1 MKLRTKEI
9 GLQSLWF
16 FALGIAVTSG
26 WLVVGDEVFG
36 QQNRQQ
42 PGRLAGSQGKENAK
56 DEPQKG
62 DQPQKVNGSSVEALN
77 IYADAANFQNN
88 RAFELAIAEWKKL
101 IEKFPEDP
109 IISKA
114 RHYLGLCMMEKEVP
128 DYDAAI
134 SELEIAVKD
143 TKSELRQESIVNL
156 GFSNYALAREQ
167 EDNSEAQIKYFK
179 RCRDVMATLVK
190 LYPESDFTD
199 QAYFYAGESEY
210 AMGARDQAL
219 VWYKKLIST
228 AELKVSPFRSDALYS
243 MGVCYEELK
252 QPGVALETYD
262 QLLKEFPTYRLSDEV
277 KLRKADLLVQQQ
289 SLTAAEPIYKEL
301 AGKKNFTNAEY
312 ALYRQAYCVG
322 QQNRHEEAAGIYE
335 EFAKRY
341 DASKLASSAILA
353 AGQSW
358 FKAGKKQQAEQSF
371 EKLLSKKDAQAA
383 EAAHW
388 LSMSAT
394 QQRDYARGEDL
405 ARQALQ
411 WNPSEAMMA
420 LLKMDLADALFEQPE
435 KRQESWQIYS
445 DLVQSNTDSSIAARA
460 NYNLAFASLQTQQY
474 DNALQWV
481 DRFLQTYK
489 EHPLRADVG
498 YIGAEAALL
507 KGDAENAIGRYGK
520 LLEET
525 KENPSRNLWI
535 LRLNRAR
542 NMAGQFDK
550 VIGSLG
556 TQADRFPSNALQAEA
571 FFILGSSY
579 FFTSKAEEAQK
590 QLEASLSKDAKWS
603 QADEVMFLLAQ
614 VLAQRGKVQDSVKV
628 LERLIAEFPNSAL
641 RSNAEFKIAQISA
654 AEGDF
659 DVALVRYRKA
669 LEAKPDPKLA
679 GYAQYGKAWSLLQQ
693 QKYDEAVVEL
703 EALIAKNEN
712 PAVVNEAKLAR
723 GIALRQAGKL
733 DNAVTALNDFLKGQ
747 PAGDRLGHGLYELG
761 LAQTQTKQFAQA
773 AESFQR
779 IRAELPNYVA
789 MEKVLYELG
798 WAFKSLQKDD
808 EATNVFS
815 ELIKRSADSPLAAEA
830 HYHLAQVDYAKG
842 TYDKAAEHYEAS
854 IKGSTD
860 ESLKQK
866 ALYKLGW
873 CYYQQENYEAA
884 STRFAELA
892 KLDEAGSMRIP
903 ALFMSGECEF
913 KRDQFTAAMEFYLQA
928 RQSLEKLADRKSI
941 PNQVQVLTYL
951 HGAQCLR
958 EAKNWVE
965 MEKWLQVILDRYSDS
980 GYLAQTL
987 YELGFCY
994 QNQNKINEAIKAY
1007 SDVADKYRTEIA
1019 ARSRFMLGELYFGQ
1033 RDFAKA
1039 IPEFQRVMYGYGGE
1053 SAPAEIKNWQARSAF
1068 EAGRCSEVLI
1078 ADLGGEKKAR
1088 AVKIATDFYQYVVDK
1103 HPQHELNE
1111 KAKSRLDALKQL

>member
-1 MKLRTKEI
+1 MLRTKVI
-9 GLQSLWF
+9 DAGRWWRLGCGL
-16 FALGIAVTSG
+16 AVAGWITLSG
-26 WLVVGDEVFG
+26 MEAFG

-42 PGRLAGSQGKENAK
+42 PGRLAGRQDKENSKPDKKQA
-56 DEPQKG
+56 DEPE
-62 DQPQKVNGSSVEALN
+62 KVNGSSVEALN

-101 IEKFPEDP
+101 IGKFPEDP

-128 DYDAAI
+128 DYEAAI
-134 SELEIAVKD
+134 RELETAAKD

-156 GFSNYALAREQ
+156 GFCNYALAREQ
-167 EDNSEAQIKYFK
+167 DDNSEEQGKYFK
-179 RCRDVMATLVK
+179 RCRDVMATLLK
-190 LYPESDFTD
+190 QYPESDFTD

-210 AMGARDQAL
+210 AMGQRDQAL
-219 VWYKKLIST
+219 SWYKKLIAT
-228 AELKVSPFRSDALYS
+228 AELKISPFRADALYS

-252 QPGVALETYD
+252 QSGVALETYD
-262 QLLKEFPTYRLSDEV
+262 QLLKEFPTYRLADEV
-277 KLRKADLLVQQQ
+277 KLRKADILVQQQ
-289 SLTAAEPIYKEL
+289 NLTTAEAIYKEL
-301 AGKKNFTNAEY
+301 AAKKNFTNSEY
-312 ALYRQAYCVG
+312 ALFRQAYCVG
-322 QQNRHEEAAGIYE
+322 QQNRYEEAAGIYE
-335 EFAKRY
+335 QFANQY
-341 DASKLASSAILA
+341 NTSDLASSAILA
-353 AGQSW
+353 AGQAW
-358 FKAGKKQQAEQSF
+358 YKAGKKPQAEASF
-371 EKLLSKKDAQAA
+371 EKLLVKKDSQAA

-394 QQRDYARGEDL
+394 QQKDFVRGESL
-405 ARQALQ
+405 ARQALE
-411 WNPSEAMMA
+411 WKPSEAITA

-435 KRQESWQIYS
+435 KQQESWKIYS
-445 DLVQSNTDSSIAARA
+445 DLVQADPDSAVAARA

-474 DNALQWV
+474 DNALKWT

-489 EHPLRADVG
+489 EDPLRADVG

-507 KGDAENAIGRYGK
+507 KGDAENAATRYGK
-520 LLEET
+520 LLEEN
-525 KENPSRNLWI
+525 KDNPSRNLWV

-550 VIGSLG
+550 VISALG
-556 TQADRFPSNALQAEA
+556 PQIERLPSKSLQAEA
-571 FFILGSSY
+571 YFIVGSSY
-579 FFTSKAEEAQK
+579 FFSNKADAAQK
-590 QLEASLSKDAKWS
+590 QLELSLNQDSKWA

-614 VLAQRGKVQDSVKV
+614 VLAQRGKVQDSVKA
-628 LERLIAEFPNSAL
+628 LERMIAEFPNSAL

-659 DVALVRYRKA
+659 EAALMRYRKA
-669 LEAKPDPKLA
+669 LDAQPDPKLA
-679 GYAQYGKAWSLLQQ
+679 GFAQYGKAWSLLQQ

-703 EALIAKNEN
+703 DALINQNEN
-712 PAVVNEAKLAR
+712 PAVVTEAKLAR

-733 DNAVTALNDFLKGQ
+733 ENAVSALVEFLKGN
-747 PAGDRLGHGLYELG
+747 PEGDRLGHGLYELG

-779 IRAELPNYVA
+779 IRSELPSYVA
-789 MEKVLYELG
+789 MDKVLYELG
-798 WAFKSLQKDD
+798 WALKSLQKDD
-808 EATNVFS
+808 EATTAFAD
-815 ELIKRSADSPLAAEA
+815 LIQRSADSPLAAEA

-842 TYDKAAEHYEAS
+842 TYDKAVEHYVAAVKGAS
-854 IKGSTD
+854 D
-860 ESLKQK
+860 DSLKQK

-873 CYYQQENYEAA
+873 SYYQQEKYEPA
-884 STRFAELA
+884 SESFAELA
-892 KLDEAGSMRIP
+892 KMSGDGSMKIP

-913 KRDQFTAAMEFYLQA
+913 KRDQFDSALEFYQ
-928 RQSLEKLADRKSI
+928 QSREALEMLSDRKSI

-958 EAKNWVE
+958 EAKKWGD

-980 GYLAQTL
+980 GYMAQTM
-987 YELGFCY
+987 YELAFCY
-994 QNQNKINEAIKAY
+994 QNQNKTNEAIKAY
-1007 SDVADKYRTEIA
+1007 SDVADKYRSEIA

-1053 SAPAEIKNWQARSAF
+1053 SASADIKNWQARSAF

-1078 ADLGGEKKAR
+1078 ADLSGDKKTR

-1111 KAKSRLDALKQL
+1111 KAKTRLSALKQL

>member
-1 MKLRTKEI
+1 MLRKRVIGAARWWKLGC
-9 GLQSLWF
+9 GL
-16 FALGIAVTSG
+16 ALAGWVTLPG
-26 WLVVGDEVFG
+26 GEAYG
-36 QQNRQQ
+36 QQNRRQ
-42 PGRLAGSQGKENAK
+42 PGRLAGSQGKENTK
-56 DEPQKG
+56 PEKQKEDEPE
-62 DQPQKVNGSSVEALN
+62 KVNGSSVEALN

-128 DYDAAI
+128 DYEAAI
-134 SELEIAVKD
+134 RELEMAAKD

-156 GFSNYALAREQ
+156 GFCNYAMAREQ
-167 EDNSEAQIKYFK
+167 DDNSEEQSKYFK
-179 RCRDVMATLVK
+179 RCRDVMATLLK
-190 LYPESDFTD
+190 QYPESDFTD

-219 VWYKKLIST
+219 SWYKKLIAT
-228 AELKVSPFRSDALYS
+228 AELKISPFRSDALYS

-252 QPGVALETYD
+252 QLGVAIETYD
-262 QLLKEFPTYRLSDEV
+262 QLLKEFPSYRLVDEV
-277 KLRKADLLVQQQ
+277 KLRKADIYVQQQ
-289 SLTAAEPIYKEL
+289 NLSAAEPIYKEL
-301 AGKKNFTNAEY
+301 AAKKNFTNAEY
-312 ALYRQAYCVG
+312 ALFRQAYCVG
-322 QQNRHEEAAGIYE
+322 QQNRHEEAADIYE
-335 EFAKRY
+335 QFANRY
-341 DASKLASSAILA
+341 GASDLASNAILA

-358 FKAGKKQQAEQSF
+358 FKAGKKQQAEASF
-371 EKLLSKKDAQAA
+371 EKLLTKKDSQAA

-394 QQRDYARGEDL
+394 QQKDFTRGETL
-405 ARQALQ
+405 ARQALD
-411 WNPSEAMMA
+411 WKPTDAIAA

-435 KRQESWQIYS
+435 KQQESWKIYS
-445 DLVQSNTDSSIAARA
+445 DLVQTEPNSAVAARA

-474 DNALQWV
+474 DNALRWT

-489 EHPLRADVG
+489 EDPLRADVG

-507 KGDAENAIGRYGK
+507 KGDAENAVGRYAK
-520 LLEET
+520 LLEEN
-525 KENPSRNLWI
+525 KENPSRNLWV

-550 VIGSLG
+550 VITSLG
-556 TQADRFPSNALQAEA
+556 PQVERLPSNTLQAEA
-571 FFILGSSY
+571 YFIVGSSY
-579 FFTSKAEEAQK
+579 FFSSKADEAQK
-590 QLEASLSKDAKWS
+590 QLESSLSKDSKWS

-614 VLAQRGKVQDSVKV
+614 VLAQRSKVQDSVKV
-628 LERLIAEFPNSAL
+628 LERMIAEFPNSAL

-659 DVALVRYRKA
+659 DAALMRYRKA
-669 LEAKPDPKLA
+669 LDAQPDPKLE

-703 EALIAKNEN
+703 DALISKNEN
-712 PAVVNEAKLAR
+712 PAAVTEAKLAR

-733 DNAVTALNDFLKGQ
+733 ENAVNALTDFLQGK
-747 PAGDRLGHGLYELG
+747 PEGDRLGHGLYELG

-779 IRAELPNYVA
+779 IRAELPSYTA
-789 MEKVLYELG
+789 MDKVLYELG
-798 WAFKSLQKDD
+798 WALKSLQKDD
-808 EATNVFS
+808 EATTVFAD
-815 ELIKRSADSPLAAEA
+815 LIKRTADSPLAAEA

-842 TYDKAAEHYEAS
+842 TYDKAAEHYVAAVKGAS
-854 IKGSTD
+854 D
-860 ESLKQK
+860 DSLKQK

-873 CYYQQENYEAA
+873 SYYQQEQYEPA
-884 STRFAELA
+884 SEKFAELA
-892 KLDEAGSMRIP
+892 KLDAGGAMKIP

-913 KRDQFTAAMEFYLQA
+913 KRDQFDNALEFYQQA
-928 RQSLEKLADRKSI
+928 REALEKLSDRKSI

-958 EAKNWVE
+958 EAKNWGD

-980 GYLAQTL
+980 GYMAQTM
-987 YELGFCY
+987 YEIGFCY
-994 QNQNKINEAIKAY
+994 QNQNKTNEAIKAY

-1053 SAPAEIKNWQARSAF
+1053 SAQPEIKNWQARSAF

-1078 ADLGGEKKAR
+1078 ADLSGEKKTR
-1088 AVKIATDFYQYVVDK
+1088 AVKIASDFYQYVVDK
-1103 HPQHELNE
+1103 HPQHELND
-1111 KAKSRLDALKQL
+1111 KAESRLAALKQL